1 MYYLLSK
8 QLGGIVGATFREE
21 ISVGVVGWRQ
31 TLNSRVVVWRARSYG
46 KVLAVVAVSAFALGI
61 TALPS
66 GATTNPTNWPYAGGS
81 PGYDVSYPQCSNPS
95 SYTPSPS
102 SSPQFAIIG
111 IDGGRPFNANG
122 CTQKEWGAALG
133 AKVTSISIY
142 INTGY
147 SGAYAHDITST
158 CAADN
163 TPYKV
168 GSKLAQAWQIGCSEA
183 DFALNTAISDGV
195 NPNVPTGNQVGG
207 GMWWADVETGNSWS
221 TNTSLNQAT
230 IQGVVTE
237 LAAPT
242 TSTLSPEGGLP
253 VGIYSNTT
261 FWKKITGNTS
271 WAPTSPIISP
281 TPQWYAGS
289 SCTSFAGSNPVW
301 LAQTGTSSVGDPD
314 TACPLSA
321 T

>member
-1 MYYLLSK
+1 MYYLLGK
-8 QLGGIVGATFREE
+8 ELGGVVDATFHGEV
-21 ISVGVVGWRQ
+21 SVGVVGWRR
-31 TLNSRVVVWRARSYG
+31 TLNSKVAVWRARSYG

-66 GATTNPTNWPYAGGS
+66 GATTNSTMWPYAGGS
-81 PGYDVSYPQCSNPS
+81 PGYDVSYPQCSSPS
-95 SYTPSPS
+95 SYTPSS
-102 SSPQFAIIG
+102 TSTLSPQFAIIG
-111 IDGGRPFNANG
+111 IDGGRPFNTNG

-147 SGAYAHDITST
+147 SGAYAHDITSN
-158 CAADN
+158 CATDP
-163 TPYKV
+163 TPYKFR
-168 GSKLAQAWQIGCSEA
+168 SKLAQAWQIGCSEA
-183 DFALNTAISDGV
+183 DFALNTAMSDGV
-195 NPNVPTGNQVGG
+195 NPNANSVVGG

-261 FWKKITGNTS
+261 FWKKITGSTS
-271 WAPTSPIISP
+271 WAPTSTTISP

-301 LAQTGTSSVGDPD
+301 LEQTGTNFVGDPD
-314 TACPLSA
+314 TACQ
-321 T
+321 